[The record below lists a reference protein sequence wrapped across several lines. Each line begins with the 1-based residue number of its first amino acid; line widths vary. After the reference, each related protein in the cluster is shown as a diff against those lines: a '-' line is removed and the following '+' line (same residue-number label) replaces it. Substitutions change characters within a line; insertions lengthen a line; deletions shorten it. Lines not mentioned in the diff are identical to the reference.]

1 MTIFKKKADMAKHKD
16 EQDKVAAEAI
26 LKGEGPSAAESR
38 ASDEVCPPNMN
49 GSADDKNASS
59 ASGVTEQVI
68 IDRKEYEDLKAKVEE
83 FLASRDSLLRTVAD
97 FENSKK
103 RIEKQ
108 KDEFIQYANKKIIL
122 EFLPIMDN
130 LTRAIESAKANHSV
144 DSMITGVDLIN
155 KQLQDLLKMHGLE
168 RIASVGTL
176 FDPHKHEAI
185 GTVASEVHDEDIV
198 AEEITPGYMYKD
210 TLLRASVVRVSSG
223 KSVPQVDDEDA
234 AEDNQE

>member
-1 MTIFKKKADMAKHKD
+1 MTIFKKKADMAKDKD
-16 EQDKVAAEAI
+16 KQDKVDAEEI
-26 LKGEGPSAAESR
+26 LESKDLSAAESQG
-38 ASDEVCPPNMN
+38 SDETCQAKMN
-49 GSADDKNASS
+49 GSAEDKNASS
-59 ASGVTEQVI
+59 ESSVADAVM
-68 IDRKEYEDLKAKVEE
+68 IDRKEYEDLKSKVEE
-83 FLASRDSLLRTVAD
+83 FLAGRDSLLRTVAD

-144 DSMITGVDLIN
+144 DSMIAGVDLIN
-155 KQLQDLLKMHGLE
+155 KQLQDILKGHGLE
-168 RIASVGTL
+168 RIDSVGTL

-185 GTVASEVHDEDIV
+185 GTVASDAHDEDIV

-210 TLLRASVVRVSSG
+210 MLLRAAVVRVSSG
-223 KSVPQVDDEDA
+223 KNTAPANDDDA
-234 AEDNQE
+234 NDEQD

>member
-1 MTIFKKKADMAKHKD
+1 MNIFKKKVDMAKDKD
-16 EQDKVAAEAI
+16 KQDKVDAEAI
-26 LKGEGPSAAESR
+26 LKSKDPSTAASQG
-38 ASDEVCPPNMN
+38 SDETCQPKMN
-49 GSADDKNASS
+49 GSAEDKNASS
-59 ASGVTEQVI
+59 AGAVTDPVI
-68 IDRKEYEDLKAKVEE
+68 VDRKEYEDLKIKVEE
-83 FLASRDSLLRTVAD
+83 FLASRDNLLRTVAD

-144 DSMITGVDLIN
+144 DSMIAGVDLIN
-155 KQLQDLLKMHGLE
+155 KQLQDILKAHGLE
-168 RIASVGTL
+168 RIDSVGTL

-185 GTVASEVHDEDIV
+185 GTIASEAHDEDIV

-210 TLLRASVVRVSSG
+210 MLLRAAVVRVSSG
-223 KSVPQVDDEDA
+223 KNATPTNDDDA
-234 AEDNQE
+234 NDEQD